1 MIKNRIY
8 FGLIGLLLISILDSS
23 SQNCSAFL
31 PEILNN
37 YPNVRDIAI
46 SPQGNELYFSVQSYK
61 KEFSSI
67 VRLVKV
73 NEVWQNPEIASFSGQ
88 FTDLEPAFHPTGLA
102 LYFASNRPKIDTS
115 TQTSDY
121 DIWVVTR
128 PDYKTE
134 WSEPRNLGT
143 VINTDK
149 NEFYPSLAANGNLYF
164 TAEYSD
170 SKGKEDIYVSE
181 FQFGQYQKPKP
192 LPVAINSEK
201 WEFNAYVAPDELYI
215 IFTAYGRADDLG
227 GGDLYISYKDKND
240 NWVPAEN
247 MGAAINSAKLDYC
260 PFVDAESNILYFTSE
275 KSAMPESFKS
285 KNNLEKILDY
295 FATYP
300 NGLSRIYSI
309 PFETA
314 TK

>member
-8 FGLIGLLLISILDSS
+8 VGLIGLLLISIVDAS

-88 FTDLEPAFHPTGLA
+88 FTDLEPTFHPNGLA

-115 TQTSDY
+115 TQASDY

-128 PDYKTE
+128 PDYMTD
-134 WSEPRNLGT
+134 WSEPRNLGSA
-143 VINTDK
+143 INTDK
-149 NEFYPSLAANGNLYF
+149 NEFYPSVAANGNLYF
-164 TAEYSD
+164 TAEYND
-170 SKGKEDIYVSE
+170 SKGKEDIYLSE
-181 FQFGQYQKPKP
+181 FQFGQYQKPQP
-192 LPVAINSEK
+192 LPIAINSEK

-215 IFTAYGRADDLG
+215 IFTAYGRTDDLG

-247 MGAAINSAKLDYC
+247 MGTAINSAKLDYC

-275 KSAMPESFKS
+275 KSAMPISFKS
-285 KNNLEKILDY
+285 KNSLEKILDY